1 MRPRLRDHPLL
12 RPLVPILRPFVR
24 AARAAAR
31 PVAGPVRG
39 RLGRFGPAA
48 LARTA
53 RWAGG
58 ALREIRRR
66 RRDPRLRVAVDV
78 LALWEPRTGVGWSLH
93 QLLAHLAER
102 TDLSLRLYGLSLVR
116 APGIPE
122 PPEPLPEG
130 PALERVVYEVPDDL
144 VLGQRW
150 LVPFLRWIEPWLIR
164 ADRNQVTWAPNYILP
179 PPFRRADLPLVATV
193 HDLAYRKV
201 PWAVRPDTLEAMR
214 EVLDRTLHEATL
226 LITPT
231 AAVRDD
237 LVAFGVA
244 GAERVRPIHHG
255 LGMVAAAGRAEEV
268 AAPPAGT
275 PPAYCLHV
283 GTVEPRK
290 NLPALFAAY
299 RRLRAAGAS
308 PPPLVLAGQL
318 GWKSEGLR
326 REIDAAAGEGWLL
339 HFGYVG
345 TAELVALYRGAT
357 VVALPSWYEGFGLPV
372 VEAMALGAPVL
383 LSDVPVFHEVA
394 GDAAL
399 YAPPGDPAAWSA
411 ALARLFADPALR
423 ADLAARGRR
432 RAERFTWRRAAERA
446 AAVLAEAA
454 ER

>member
-1 MRPRLRDHPLL
+1 MPVLKPAVRLARAVL
-12 RPLVPILRPFVR
+12 RPV
-24 AARAAAR
+24 
-31 PVAGPVRG
+31 VAPVRG
-39 RLGRFGPAA
+39 RLWRFGPAA
-48 LARTA
+48 VARTLG
-53 RWAGG
+53 WAGG
-58 ALREIRRR
+58 VLRDVRRR
-66 RRDPRLRVAVDV
+66 RRDPRPKVAVDV
-78 LALWEPRTGVGWSLH
+78 LALWEPLTGVGWTLH
-93 QLLAHLAER
+93 QLLAHLAGRRE
-102 TDLSLRLYGLSLVR
+102 LSLRLYGLSLVR

-122 PPEPLPEG
+122 PPQPLPEG
-130 PALERVVYEVPDDL
+130 PALERVVYDVPDDL
-144 VLGQRW
+144 VVGQRW
-150 LVPFLRWIEPWLIR
+150 LVPFLRRMEPLLLR
-164 ADRNQVTWAPNYILP
+164 ADGNQATWAPNYILP

-226 LITPT
+226 LVTPT

-244 GAERVRPIHHG
+244 AAERVRPIHHG
-255 LGMVAAAGRAEEV
+255 LGMVAAAGRAGEAAG

-275 PPAYCLHV
+275 PRRYCLHV

-290 NLPALFAAY
+290 NLPALLAAW
-299 RRLRAAGAS
+299 RLLRAAGDE

-318 GWKSEGLR
+318 GWKSEGLAR
-326 REIDAAAGEGWLL
+326 DIRAAADEGWLL

-345 TAELVALYRGAT
+345 TDELVALYRGAA

-383 LSDVPVFHEVA
+383 LSDIPVFHEVA

-399 YAPPGDPAAWSA
+399 YAPPADPAAWAA
-411 ALARLFADPALR
+411 ALARLLADEPLR
-423 ADLAARGRR
+423 RDLAERGRR
-432 RAERFTWRRAAERA
+432 RAEGFTWQRAADEM

-454 ER
+454 RR